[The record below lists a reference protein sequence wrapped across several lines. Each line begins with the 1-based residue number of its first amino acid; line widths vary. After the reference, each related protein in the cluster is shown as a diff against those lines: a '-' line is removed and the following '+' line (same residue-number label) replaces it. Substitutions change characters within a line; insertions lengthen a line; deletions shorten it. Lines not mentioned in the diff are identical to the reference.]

1 MLARESPALFMSAPI
16 RLSRSCALRV
26 CCAVAPLW
34 CAVAPLWC
42 GAAPLCCGVA
52 TLFRAVA
59 PLFVVVPPTERDVR
73 AHQEATVPAGTG
85 MQRAPVGGHT
95 LPHPHQPQPT
105 GVGAHRPPPSSR
117 TVVGDLQFHRVR

>member
-34 CAVAPLWC
+34 CAVAPLWCAVAPLWCGAAPLWCGAAPLWC

-73 AHQEATVPAGTG
+73 AHQEATVPAGRSEERRVG
-85 MQRAPVGGHT
+85 KECRAR
-95 LPHPHQPQPT
+95 
-105 GVGAHRPPPSSR
+105 GAASE
-117 TVVGDLQFHRVR
+117 